1 MELKKRF
8 KLYKSGKM
16 WCCAAVAFGALAF
29 GTVNGQADDNTPAS
43 SPVTTAQVATTSQS
57 STTATTDSNNVSSAT
72 TNAAT
77 NTATTAAATNSAT
90 AQTSSQSQVPVTT
103 ASATTETTHAAT
115 NNGIGTINTLD
126 ISAYQPNISAG
137 TFAQYHNQGINNVI
151 VKLSEGSTWVN
162 TYAQNQVNNA
172 KQAGM
177 NVAAYHFV
185 RFTTASEAQAEA
197 QLFARMARGIGLGS
211 NTLMIADVEQVPQ
224 TQYAGI
230 VNNLNVFWQTLSSL
244 GFNNHGVYTGLYY
257 DYQYNVSSTVGK
269 DRTWVAAYGNYRNTV
284 QSRGYGA
291 WQYTDNW
298 NGTNIDASI
307 DLGMFASYMGGQQT
321 SAANLDGLA
330 IDSANNTVTV
340 SGWFADNNNEGKNNR
355 YVILLDAT
363 NNAELGRQQVNA
375 VSRTD
380 VASAYPDIYGAG
392 NSGFNAAFQLSGN
405 LANAIA
411 NGHSLKVIF
420 RYTSSSDG
428 NSAFNDKQFDA
439 VTLNKNVA
447 NLEGMSLTSNG
458 ITVTGWHA
466 ADQSLSRS
474 NRYVILYD
482 ATTKREIARQAVSS
496 IARPDVQRVNADVYG
511 SQDAGFTAT
520 FAMNDALRTALQNG
534 DALQVISR
542 YTNDPA
548 GNGNA
553 VDYWFGAKK
562 FNQNKAALDSF
573 NLANGHLQVTG
584 WHAADTSLAEPSQ
597 WIILI
602 DNQTGKEVAR
612 VKAETTS
619 RPDVARVYPNIL
631 NAANSGFKAD
641 FAIAQFS
648 SLRNALLQGH
658 SLKVVA
664 RYSDNAQSGE
674 GKNTD
679 YWFSTPKNFSREF
692 AYNRANL
699 DGMVRTN
706 GGIHVAGWHAS
717 NQAVGRPYH
726 YVILYDATQKQE
738 LARTLVET
746 TERSDVQRAFPNIY
760 NSANSGFD
768 TIFSTENVKVK
779 NAVTNRYA
787 LQVIDRYSASQ
798 DGNSDYIDYWFGAKR
813 V

>member
-43 SPVTTAQVATTSQS
+43 SPVTTVQVATTSQS
-57 STTATTDSNNVSSAT
+57 STTAATDSNVSSAT

-77 NTATTAAATNSAT
+77 NTATTAATTNSAA
-90 AQTSSQSQVPVTT
+90 AQTSQSQAPVTT

-230 VNNLNVFWQTLSSL
+230 VNNLNVFWRTLSSL

-257 DYQYNVSSTVGK
+257 DYQYNISSTVGK
-269 DRTWVAAYGNYRNTV
+269 ARTWVAAYGNYRNTV

-340 SGWFADNNNEGKNNR
+340 TGWFADNNNEGKNNR
-355 YVILLDAT
+355 YVILLDAI

-392 NSGFNAAFQLSGN
+392 NSGFNASFPLSGN

-496 IARPDVQRVNADVYG
+496 IARPDVQKVNADVYG
-511 SQDAGFTAT
+511 SQNAGFDAT
-520 FAMNDALRTALQNG
+520 FTMNGALQTALQNG

-562 FNQNKAALDSF
+562 FDQNKAALDSF
-573 NLANGHLQVTG
+573 SLVNGHLQVTG

-612 VKAETTS
+612 VKAGTTS

-631 NAANSGFKAD
+631 NVANSGFKAD

-648 SLRNALLQGH
+648 SLRNAILQGH

-674 GKNTD
+674 GKKTD
-679 YWFSTPKNFSREF
+679 YWFSTSKNFSREF
-692 AYNRANL
+692 GDNRANL

-738 LARTLVET
+738 LARTLVEA
-746 TERSDVQRAFPNIY
+746 TERPDVQRVFPNIY

-768 TIFSTENVKVK
+768 TVFSTENVKVK
-779 NAVTNRYA
+779 NAVTSRHA

-798 DGNSDYIDYWFGAKR
+798 DGNSDNIDYWFGAKR

>member
-211 NTLMIADVEQVPQ
+211 DTLMIADVEQVPQ

-230 VNNLNVFWQTLSSL
+230 VNNLNVFWQTLDSL
-244 GFNNHGVYTGLYY
+244 GFTNHGVYTGYSY
-257 DYQYNVSSTVGK
+257 DHQYNVSSTVGK
-269 DRTWVAAYGNYRNTV
+269 NRTWVAAYGNYRNLV
-284 QSRGYGA
+284 QSQGYGA

-298 NGTNIDASI
+298 NGTHIDASI
-307 DLGMFASYMGGQQT
+307 DLGMFASYMGGIT
-321 SAANLDGLA
+321 RAANLDGVT
-330 IDSANNTVTV
+330 IDSANNTLNV
-340 SGWFADNNNEGKNNR
+340 SGWFADDNNQGKNNR
-355 YVILLDAT
+355 YVILLDA
-363 NNAELGRQQVNA
+363 NNNDTELARTQVSA
-375 VSRTD
+375 VTRND
-380 VASAYPDIYGAG
+380 VSNAYPDIYGAG
-392 NSGFNAAFQLSGN
+392 NSGFNATFQISGN

-411 NGHSLKVIF
+411 AGHQIKVLV
-420 RYTSSSDG
+420 RNTSSADG
-428 NSAFNDKQFDA
+428 NSDYNDNTFDA
-439 VTLNKNVA
+439 VAFNKNVA
-447 NLEGMSLTSNG
+447 SLDSMSLTNNG
-458 ITVTGWHA
+458 IEVSGWQA
-466 ADQSLSRS
+466 ADQSISRS

-482 ATTKREIARQAVSS
+482 ATTHREIERQSVSS
-496 IARPDVQRVNADVYG
+496 ISRPDVQRANRDVYG
-511 SQDAGFTAT
+511 SQNSGFQAT
-520 FAMNDALRTALQNG
+520 FAMNDALRNAIQNG
-534 DALQVISR
+534 DSLQVISR

-548 GNGNA
+548 GNGDSI
-553 VDYWFGAKK
+553 DYWFAAKS
-562 FNQNKAALDSF
+562 FNQNQGAVDSF
-573 NLANGHLQVTG
+573 TLNNGHLQVSG
-584 WHAADTSLAEPSQ
+584 WHASDKSGVDPYQ

-612 VKAETTS
+612 VRANTVS
-619 RPDVARVYPNIL
+619 RPDVARVYPGIL
-631 NAANSGFKAD
+631 NSSNSGFNAD
-641 FAIAQFS
+641 FDIAQFA

-658 SLKVVA
+658 SLKVIA
-664 RYSDNAQSGE
+664 RYSDNSQSGE
-674 GKNTD
+674 GKNND
-679 YWFSTPKNFSREF
+679 YWFNTPKTFNQFNDN
-692 AYNRANL
+692 YGNL
-699 DGMVRTN
+699 DGMIRTSN
-706 GGIHVAGWHAS
+706 GIHVAGWHVT
-717 NQAVGRPYH
+717 NQSIARPNH
-726 YVILYDATQKQE
+726 YVILYDATQGRE
-738 LARTLVET
+738 IARQQVT
-746 TERSDVQRAFPNIY
+746 TTQRLDVQRVHPSDY
-760 NSANSGFD
+760 NSDVSGFD
-768 TIFSTENVKVK
+768 TIFSTANTAVR
-779 NAVTNRYA
+779 NALVNHHSLR
-787 LQVIDRYSASQ
+787 VIDRYTSSQ
-798 DGNSDYIDYWFGAKR
+798 DGNSDYIDYWFPAR
-813 V
+813 TL

>member
-43 SPVTTAQVATTSQS
+43 SPVTTVQVATTSQS
-57 STTATTDSNNVSSAT
+57 STTAATDSNVSSAT

-77 NTATTAAATNSAT
+77 NTATTAATTNSAA
-90 AQTSSQSQVPVTT
+90 AQTSQSQAPVTT

-230 VNNLNVFWQTLSSL
+230 VNNLNVFWRTLSSL

-257 DYQYNVSSTVGK
+257 DYQYNISSTVGK
-269 DRTWVAAYGNYRNTV
+269 ARTWVAAYGNYRNTV

-340 SGWFADNNNEGKNNR
+340 TGWFADNNNEGKNNR
-355 YVILLDAT
+355 YVILLDAI

-392 NSGFNAAFQLSGN
+392 NSGFNASFPLSGN

-496 IARPDVQRVNADVYG
+496 IARPDVQKVNADVYG
-511 SQDAGFTAT
+511 SQNAGFDAT
-520 FAMNDALRTALQNG
+520 FTMNGALQTALQNG

-562 FNQNKAALDSF
+562 FDQNKAALDSF
-573 NLANGHLQVTG
+573 SLVNDHLQVTG

-612 VKAETTS
+612 VKAGTTS

-631 NAANSGFKAD
+631 NVANSGFKAD

-674 GKNTD
+674 GKKTD
-679 YWFSTPKNFSREF
+679 YWFSTSKNFSREF
-692 AYNRANL
+692 GDNRANL

-738 LARTLVET
+738 LARTLVEA
-746 TERSDVQRAFPNIY
+746 TERPDVQRVFPNIY

-768 TIFSTENVKVK
+768 TVFSTENVKVK
-779 NAVTNRYA
+779 NAVTSRHA

-798 DGNSDYIDYWFGAKR
+798 DGNSDNIDYWFGAKR